1 MSIGYFLFIIGL
13 FFIIE
18 LPDKSFIAT
27 IVMATKA
34 RPIPVLIGASSA
46 LVIHMAIACAAGQ
59 VGTHQNETA

>member
-1 MSIGYFLFIIGL
+1 MSIGYFLFIVGL

-34 RPIPVLIGASSA
+34 RPMPVLIGASSA
-46 LVIHMAIACAAGQ
+46 LVIHMAIACAA
-59 VGTHQNETA
+59 